1 MSPIDAR
8 PEGDRFPA
16 DRPSDPMLLFRAG
29 NTLGAVPALGVAE
42 TLRPLAIE
50 RLPGMAACVL
60 GISAI
65 RGRATPV
72 VDARILLS
80 ACATEP
86 AARLVVLRV
95 GERTVALAVD
105 SVLGLQRFEQS
116 SVQAL
121 PPLLG
126 GADAGLV
133 AEIGRLDAD
142 LLVVLD
148 AGRLVPESV
157 WSALDSQGRA

>member
-1 MSPIDAR
+1 
-8 PEGDRFPA
+8 
-16 DRPSDPMLLFRAG
+16 MLLFRAG
-29 NTLGAVPALGVAE
+29 TLLGAVPACGVAE
-42 TLRPLAIE
+42 TLRPLPIE
-50 RLPGMAACVL
+50 RLPGLAACVL
-60 GISAI
+60 GASVI
-65 RGRATPV
+65 RGKPTPV

-80 ACATEP
+80 SGDALP
-86 AARLVVLRV
+86 AARLVVLHV

-105 SVLGLQRFEQS
+105 AVLGLQQIEEADLR
-116 SVQAL
+116 AL

-148 AGRLVPESV
+148 AGRLVPEPV
-157 WSALDSQGRA
+157 WNTLDAQTKAR